1 MSLREETFVVRGLR
15 ADFFAVVCLS
25 RKWTFA
31 MLTVVVIIIFTVA
44 IAKGVAFF
52 KGEREKETASP

>member
-1 MSLREETFVVRGLR
+1 MRRLR